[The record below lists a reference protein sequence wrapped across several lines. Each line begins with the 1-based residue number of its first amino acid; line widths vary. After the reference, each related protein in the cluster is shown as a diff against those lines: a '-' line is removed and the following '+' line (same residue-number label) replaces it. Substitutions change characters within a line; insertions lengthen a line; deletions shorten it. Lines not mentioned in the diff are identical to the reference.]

1 MKQGKVFMKTG
12 KLKLQS
18 VTIYDPTGAIAA
30 EKTFERFNNAELP
43 PVFQKPG
50 EYTLIFTLHTGEKI
64 SRKLLV
70 L

>member
-18 VTIYDPTGAIAA
+18 VTIYDPNGTIVA
-30 EKTFERFNNAELP
+30 EKTFEPLSNAELP
-43 PVFQKPG
+43 PVFQKQG
-50 EYTLIFTLHTGEKI
+50 EYTLIFTLRTGEKI